1 MTKII
6 NRPFYLDQLKELKD
20 KKIIK
25 VLTGVRR
32 SGKSTIFKLYQEYL
46 LNNGIKQNQIISLN
60 LEEIENEY
68 LTDYKNL
75 YFYIKERILTN
86 EKNYIFLDE
95 IQEVT
100 DFQKTITDLFN
111 IDNVDIYL
119 TGSNAHLLSGD
130 YATYL
135 SGRYID
141 IHVFPLSFKEYVSFY
156 GNDNLENKFN
166 DYINNTS
173 FPFALE
179 LDNNIN
185 IIKKYIDGLLN
196 TIILKDVVTRYKVTD
211 LSLLERISNYL
222 MENISNLSSAN
233 KISNF
238 LTSKNRKT
246 NVKTIDNYINYL
258 LNSYLFYKVNRYDL
272 VGKEFLST
280 LQKYYL
286 VSPSLRHYNLGS
298 SHYDKGK
305 YIENIVYLELK
316 RRNNEVYIGK
326 INDLEIDFISK
337 KIDKI
342 EYYQVSYST
351 IDSNTLERELKPLNL
366 IKDNHPKY
374 LLTMDKENEIDY
386 NGIKKIYLL
395 DWLLK

>member
-6 NRPFYLDQLKELKD
+6 NRPFYLNQLKDLKD

-46 LNNGIKQNQIISLN
+46 LNNGINKNQIISLN

-75 YFYIKERILTN
+75 YFYIKERILKN

-156 GNDNLENKFN
+156 GNDNLEDKFN

-211 LSLLERISNYL
+211 SALLERISNYL

-246 NVKTIDNYINYL
+246 NVKTIDNYIKYL

-351 IDSNTLERELKPLNL
+351 IDSNTLERKLKPLNL

>member
-75 YFYIKERILTN
+75 YFYIKEKILTN

-135 SGRYID
+135 SGRYVD

-196 TIILKDVVTRYKVTD
+196 TIILKDVVTRYKLTD
-211 LSLLERISNYL
+211 SALLERIRNYL

-238 LTSKNRKT
+238 LTSKNRKA
-246 NVKTIDNYINYL
+246 NVKTIDNYIKYL

-351 IDSNTLERELKPLNL
+351 IDSNTLERKLKPLNL